1 MQLEIKV
8 PSVGE
13 SVTEATLAQW
23 YKKDGDQVRKGELL
37 FVLETDKVT
46 LEIEAEAGG
55 VLQISKSEGETIP
68 IGAVVGTI
76 DTEAAPEAPEEPTPA
91 EEKEP
96 TAAEAEKPAPPKA
109 EKPPPAPPAE
119 RPPAA
124 PRPEIP
130 LAAKSSLP
138 PSVRR
143 LMAEKNLDVSKIS
156 GTGPGGRI
164 TKGDVLLYLEQ
175 AAVAVPSEV
184 PAARPSVTQ
193 EVAPVSDES
202 ITRKPM
208 SQIRQRIAARL
219 VEAKQNTAMLTTFNE
234 IDMTR
239 VQEIRAHYKEPFQ
252 KKYGVRLGIMSF
264 FIRAC
269 VEALMEF
276 PELNAYIENKDIIY
290 HDYYHLGVAIGAE
303 RGLVV
308 PVIRHADKL
317 SFAQLEHAI
326 IDYVKK
332 IQENRLELADLE
344 GGTFTI
350 TNGGVFGSLLSTP
363 ILNIPQSGILGMHK
377 IEARPVIIN
386 GEIAVRPMMYV
397 ALTYD
402 HRIVDGRQAVTFLVR
417 VKEFIEEPDRIM
429 IEI

>member
-1 MQLEIKV
+1 MQLEIEV

-23 YKKDGDQVRKGELL
+23 YKKDGDQVRKGEPL

-46 LEIEAEAGG
+46 LEIEAEADG
-55 VLQISKSEGETIP
+55 VLQISKAEGETIP

-76 DTEAAPEAPEEPTPA
+76 DRSAAPEVAEEPVPA

-96 TAAEAEKPAPPKA
+96 TPPKA

-124 PRPEIP
+124 PRAEVPS
-130 LAAKSSLP
+130 AAKPSFP

-143 LMAEKNLDVSKIS
+143 LVAEKNLDVSKIT

-184 PAARPSVTQ
+184 PATQPSTPQ
-193 EVAPVSDES
+193 EVAPASDES

-239 VQEIRAHYKEPFQ
+239 VQEIRAQYKEPFQ

-264 FIRAC
+264 FIKAC
-269 VEALMEF
+269 VEALVEF

-290 HDYYHLGVAIGAE
+290 HDYCHLGVAIGAE

-317 SFAQLEHAI
+317 SFADLEQAI

-377 IEARPVIIN
+377 IESRPVVID

-417 VKEFIEEPDRIM
+417 IKEFIEEPDRIM

>member
-1 MQLEIKV
+1 MLLEIKV

-13 SVTEATLAQW
+13 SVTEATLGQW
-23 YKKDGDQVRKGELL
+23 YKKDGDQVRKNEPL

-46 LEIEAEAGG
+46 LEIEAETDGALRID
-55 VLQISKSEGETIP
+55 VAEGETVA
-68 IGAVVGTI
+68 IGTAVGTI
-76 DTEAAPEAPEEPTPA
+76 DTEAAPEMVEEPAPEMVEKAAPGEVPEIAPA
-91 EEKEP
+91 
-96 TAAEAEKPAPPKA
+96 AP
-109 EKPPPAPPAE
+109 PPPAE
-119 RPPAA
+119 PAA
-124 PRPEIP
+124 VEPVVEIP
-130 LAAKSSLP
+130 LAAEPALA

-143 LMAEKNLDVSKIS
+143 LVAEKTLDVSKIT
-156 GTGPGGRI
+156 GTGPRGRI
-164 TKGDVLLYLEQ
+164 TKGDVILYLEQ
-175 AAVAVPSEV
+175 AALAQPTVA
-184 PAARPSVTQ
+184 AVTQ
-193 EVAPVSDES
+193 AELSQEVDPAIDKG

-239 VQEIRAHYKEPFQ
+239 VQEIRTHYKEAFQ

-264 FIRAC
+264 FIKAC
-269 VEALMEF
+269 VEALMEC
-276 PELNAYIENKDIIY
+276 PELNASIEGKDIV
-290 HDYYHLGVAIGAE
+290 HHNYYHLGVAIGAE

-308 PVIRHADKL
+308 PVIRYADKL
-317 SFAQLEHAI
+317 SFAQLEQAI
-326 IDYVKK
+326 IDYVTK
-332 IQENRLELADLE
+332 IQESRLELADLE

-377 IEARPVIIN
+377 IESRPVVLDGQVI
-386 GEIAVRPMMYV
+386 VRPMMYV

-402 HRIVDGRQAVTFLVR
+402 HRIVDGREAVTFLVR
-417 VKEFIEEPDRIM
+417 IKEFIEEPDRIM

>member
-1 MQLEIKV
+1 MLLEIKV

-13 SVTEATLAQW
+13 SVSEATLAQW
-23 YKKDGDQVRKGELL
+23 YKKDGDQVRKGEIL

-46 LEIEAEAGG
+46 LEIEAEADGI
-55 VLQISKSEGETIP
+55 LQISKSEGETIP
-68 IGAVVGTI
+68 IGGVVGTI
-76 DTEAAPEAPEEPTPA
+76 DTEAVPEAAEEPAPPEA
-91 EEKEP
+91 EEEP
-96 TAAEAEKPAPPKA
+96 VPAEAET
-109 EKPPPAPPAE
+109 EPPAPPAK
-119 RPPAA
+119 A
-124 PRPEIP
+124 PSAEPSPKIP
-130 LAAKSSLP
+130 LAAKPALL

-143 LMAEKNLDVSKIS
+143 LVAEKNLDVSKIT
-156 GTGPGGRI
+156 GTGPGGRV
-164 TKGDVLLYLEQ
+164 TKGDVILYLEQ
-175 AAVAVPSEV
+175 AAVSAPSDL
-184 PAARPSVTQ
+184 PAPQSSLPR
-193 EVAPVSDES
+193 EVAPAVEES
-202 ITRKPM
+202 IIRKPM

-239 VQEIRAHYKEPFQ
+239 VQEIRAHYRESFQ
-252 KKYGVRLGIMSF
+252 KKYGIRLGIMSF

-269 VEALMEF
+269 VEGLMEF
-276 PELNAYIENKDIIY
+276 PELNAYIEDKDIIY
-290 HDYYHLGVAIGAE
+290 HNYYHLGVAIGAE

-308 PVIRHADKL
+308 PVIRDADKL
-317 SFAQLEHAI
+317 SFAQSEQAI

-332 IQENRLELADLE
+332 IQENRLQLADLE

-377 IEARPVIIN
+377 IETRPVVSD
-386 GEIAVRPMMYV
+386 GEVVVRPMMYV

-402 HRIVDGRQAVTFLVR
+402 HRVVDGRQAVTFLVR
-417 VKEFIEEPDRIM
+417 IKEFIEEPDRIM

>member
-1 MQLEIKV
+1 MLLEIKV

-23 YKKDGDQVRKGELL
+23 YKKEGDQVRKGELL

-46 LEIEAEAGG
+46 LEIEAEADG
-55 VLQISKSEGETIP
+55 VLKISKTEGETIP
-68 IGAVVGTI
+68 IGGVVGTI
-76 DTEAAPEAPEEPTPA
+76 DRSAAPEAVEEVAPA
-91 EEKEP
+91 EAVEP
-96 TAAEAEKPAPPKA
+96 SPA
-109 EKPPPAPPAE
+109 PPAPPAE
-119 RPPAA
+119 PAA
-124 PRPEIP
+124 EIP
-130 LAAKSSLP
+130 LAAKPALP

-143 LMAEKNLDVSKIS
+143 LVAEKNLDASKIP
-156 GTGPGGRI
+156 GTGPGGQI
-164 TKGDVLLYLEQ
+164 TKGDLILYLEQ

-184 PAARPSVTQ
+184 PAPQPSLPR
-193 EVAPVSDES
+193 EVAPAIEES
-202 ITRKPM
+202 VTRKPM

-239 VQEIRAHYKEPFQ
+239 VQEIRAHYKEPFY
-252 KKYGVRLGIMSF
+252 KKYGVRLGFMSF
-264 FIRAC
+264 FIKAC
-269 VEALMEF
+269 VEALIEF
-276 PELNAYIENKDIIY
+276 PELNAYLENKDIIY
-290 HDYYHLGVAIGAE
+290 HNYYHLGVAIGAE

-308 PVIRHADKL
+308 PVIRDADKL
-317 SFAQLEHAI
+317 SFAQLEQAI

-377 IEARPVIIN
+377 IENRPVVLDGQIV
-386 GEIAVRPMMYV
+386 VRPMMYV

-417 VKEFIEEPDRIM
+417 IKEFIEEPDRIM